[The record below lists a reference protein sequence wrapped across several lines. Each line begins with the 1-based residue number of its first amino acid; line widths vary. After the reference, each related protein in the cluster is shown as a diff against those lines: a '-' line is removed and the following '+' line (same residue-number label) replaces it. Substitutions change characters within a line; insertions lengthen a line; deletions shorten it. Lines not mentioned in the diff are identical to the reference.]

1 MGWLITLVALVLL
14 GLLPVGIYA
23 AYDRSGAVASLI
35 VGPFRLRLYPKRCS
49 STKRHKRSAADT
61 TVKDS
66 STANESRNV
75 KSGTLSDF
83 RSIVQLVFNFLSDFR
98 RKLRIRNLELKI
110 ILAGDD
116 PCDLSVNYGRA
127 WTALGSLM
135 PQLERLF
142 VIKRRDLEIE
152 CDFTAEEPLVEAR
165 IDMTITVCRLLWIII
180 YHGIPGLRK
189 YNKIIKRVKGG
200 ATS

>member
-1 MGWLITLVALVLL
+1 MGWLIALVAVILL

-23 AYDRSGAVASLI
+23 SYDRSGAVASLI
-35 VGPFRLRLYPKRCS
+35 IGPFRIRLYPKERVG
-49 STKRHKRSAADT
+49 TKRHKESAKTASG
-61 TVKDS
+61 KGDS
-66 STANESRNV
+66 DANDSHNKQAGSLAE
-75 KSGTLSDF
+75 F
-83 RSIVQLVFNFLSDFR
+83 REIARLVLNFLSDFR
-98 RKLRIRNLELKI
+98 RKLRIRNLELKV

-127 WTALGSLM
+127 WTALGCLM

-142 VIKRRDLEIE
+142 LIKKRNLEVE

-165 IDMTITVCRLLWIII
+165 IDMTISICRLLWILL
-180 YHGIPGLRK
+180 YHGIPGLYK
-189 YNKIIKRVKGG
+189 YNKMIKRIKGG